1 METRPTKQVIIIR
14 KGICG
19 SRGKEIS
26 QGAHASMGALLS
38 IFKKEREKVGV
49 LTYCQWSLEKE
60 EDDAI
65 SLWLNNCFTK
75 ITLVVETEQELRDL
89 ELIAKGANLPHALI
103 TDNGKTVFK
112 GIPTV
117 TALAIGPWWSEEID
131 KITGHLK
138 LY

>member
-1 METRPTKQVIIIR
+1 METKQVIIIR

-38 IFKKEREKVGV
+38 IFKKEKEKFGM
-49 LTYCQWSLEKE
+49 LTYYSWSLEKE
-60 EDDAI
+60 SDDAI
-65 SLWLNNCFTK
+65 SLWLNNSFTK
-75 ITLVVETEQELRDL
+75 ITLVVDTEEELVAL
-89 ELIAKGANLPHALI
+89 EQKAKEAVLPHALI
-103 TDNGKTVFK
+103 TDSGKTVFK
-112 GIPTV
+112 GIPTK